1 MEFCNNCNNMYY
13 MKLNN
18 MKQLIY
24 VCKNCGN
31 EDTQQIE
38 KNNLKVYKFSKETKS
53 IDVHINEFTKYDP
66 TLPHVYHIKCP
77 NPECP
82 TSKNSDKYTND
93 VVYVRYDD
101 RDMKYTYLCYHC
113 DFHWNA

>member
-53 IDVHINEFTKYDP
+53 KDVHINEFTKYDP

-77 NPECP
+77 NPECNVDG
-82 TSKNSDKYTND
+82 NSITYIK
-93 VVYVRYDD
+93 YDD
-101 RDMKYTYLCYHC
+101 KNMRYMYIC
-113 DFHWNA
+113 DNCGQKWKNQIE

>member
-38 KNNLKVYKFSKETKS
+38 TNNLKVYKYIRDNGGWNNWKWKSSDSMNAMTIMRLEKSSK
-53 IDVHINEFTKYDP
+53 IILNH
-66 TLPHVYHIKCP
+66 
-77 NPECP
+77 
-82 TSKNSDKYTND
+82 
-93 VVYVRYDD
+93 
-101 RDMKYTYLCYHC
+101 
-113 DFHWNA
+113 